1 MFFLNI
7 LCNWKH
13 VSINSS
19 KEKIVLL
26 HDSKELI
33 MQRFKFLINIESTWK
48 CGINEQTPQLTL
60 QWQYCHKQPPEVF
73 YKKVVLRNFTIFT
86 GKHKCGGFFLIKL
99 QAFRSATF
107 LKRDS
112 NTGVSCGYSKIFQ
125 IRYFV
130 ILKNIRQCFTSV
142 NEIVT

>member
-73 YKKVVLRNFTIFT
+73 YKKSCSQKFHNIHVKTPVWGFLFNKVVGLQVCNFFKKRLQHRCFLWIQQNFLDQIFRYSE
-86 GKHKCGGFFLIKL
+86 KHSLVL
-99 QAFRSATF
+99 H
-107 LKRDS
+107 
-112 NTGVSCGYSKIFQ
+112 
-125 IRYFV
+125 
-130 ILKNIRQCFTSV
+130 IRQ
-142 NEIVT
+142 